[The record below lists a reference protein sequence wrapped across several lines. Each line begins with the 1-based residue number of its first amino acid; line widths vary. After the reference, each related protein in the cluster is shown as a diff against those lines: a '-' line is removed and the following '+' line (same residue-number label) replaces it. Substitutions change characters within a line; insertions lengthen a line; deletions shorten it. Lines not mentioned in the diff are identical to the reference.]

1 MAKRK
6 AATLILLTVIFM
18 MLFSTV
24 SVFAQSSLWSAREN
38 KSKIVITKNGH
49 KTGRCGRPL
58 QIGQLIEHERG
69 GVYGIRCNGT
79 DVLH

>member
-24 SVFAQSSLWSAREN
+24 SVFAQSSL
-38 KSKIVITKNGH
+38 
-49 KTGRCGRPL
+49 
-58 QIGQLIEHERG
+58 
-69 GVYGIRCNGT
+69 GIRCNGT